1 MIDVGKPNSYGDC
14 SYLALALLSILFFM
28 ASFYITHIVQSSH
41 MHSEQDDKIKKN
53 NEEAPLC
60 SLTMLRA
67 RPWLKSRK
75 IATINFILNLPQLPK
90 RMKTAQLTFRFPQ
103 PPSCLPQCWSARHY
117 LAPLE
122 VRLPPSLLS
131 RAAQRHRAGIIIAPH
146 FEIDDLEASV

>member
-28 ASFYITHIVQSSH
+28 ASFYITRIVQSSH
-41 MHSEQDDKIKKN
+41 MHSEQDDEIKKN

-75 IATINFILNLPQLPK
+75 IATTNLILTLARFSQK
-90 RMKTAQLTFRFPQ
+90 IMKIAHFSIHATA
-103 PPSCLPQCWSARHY
+103 
-117 LAPLE
+117 
-122 VRLPPSLLS
+122 
-131 RAAQRHRAGIIIAPH
+131 
-146 FEIDDLEASV
+146 